1 MTVGSDP
8 VILAY
13 SSSLISLDFLTSVD
27 NNLLTL
33 MDLLIYTDVRSE
45 SVPLGHLISGLPDQ
59 QEKKYNIQTNEY
71 FY

>member
-13 SSSLISLDFLTSVD
+13 SSSLISLDFLTSMD
-27 NNLLTL
+27 NNLLAL

-45 SVPLGHLISGLPDQ
+45 SVLLGRLI
-59 QEKKYNIQTNEY
+59 
-71 FY
+71 